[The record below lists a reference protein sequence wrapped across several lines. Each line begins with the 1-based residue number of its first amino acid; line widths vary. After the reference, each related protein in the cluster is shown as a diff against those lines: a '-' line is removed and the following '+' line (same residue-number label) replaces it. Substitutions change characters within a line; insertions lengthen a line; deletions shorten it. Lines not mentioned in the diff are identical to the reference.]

1 MSIPKLKIL
10 GKIVDSG
17 LVAVVRAEGSEQASR
32 IADACAQG
40 GVGAIEITFT
50 VPGAAAVI
58 ADLVRRGADRDILIG
73 AGTVLDPE
81 TARAAILAGAQ
92 FVVGPCLNPDTARL
106 CNRYQVPY
114 MPGAGTV
121 KEIVEAMEC
130 GADIIKV
137 FPGETLGPA
146 FVKAVRGPLPHACL
160 MPTGGVSVENVGEWI
175 RAGCVA
181 VGVGGNL
188 TAGAKRGDFQS
199 ITDLARQFIAKI
211 RQAREAQSNRVS
223 SLAELGRDKL

>member
-1 MSIPKLKIL
+1 MLPLAVMGIPKLKIL

-17 LVAVVRAEGSEQASR
+17 LVAIVRAGSAEEAAR
-32 IADACAQG
+32 IAGACVEGNVA
-40 GVGAIEITFT
+40 AIEITFT

-58 ADLVRRGADRDILIG
+58 QHLAGTYKSGEIALG

-92 FVVGPCLNPDTARL
+92 YIVSPSLNADTARL

-114 MPGAGTV
+114 MPGAGSV
-121 KEIVEAMEC
+121 RDVVEAMEC

-137 FPGETLGPA
+137 FPGEVLGPA
-146 FVKAVRGPLPHACL
+146 FVKAVRGPLPHASL
-160 MPTGGVSVENVGEWI
+160 MPTGGVSLENVGAWI
-175 RAGCVA
+175 EAGCVA

-199 ITDLARQFIAKI
+199 ITEIARQFIDKI
-211 RQAREAQSNRVS
+211 RQAR
-223 SLAELGRDKL
+223 GR